1 MLAPREDEDERQPGS
16 PECGVGRR
24 WMGWRH
30 GRTMGT
36 TAGEE
41 RDKPWIERAGRERQN
56 YQEMAQGVFMPW

>member
-1 MLAPREDEDERQPGS
+1 MRMRMRGSLAPRNA
-16 PECGVGRR
+16 GVGRR
-24 WMGWRH
+24 WMGWRR